1 MLALLLAA
9 IGIYG
14 VLSYVTAQRT
24 QELGVRAALG
34 ASTLDLMRLVI
45 VGAVVPVGVGIAL
58 GSGGAL
64 LADPPHAHAALRNH
78 P

>member
-14 VLSYVTAQRT
+14 VMSYVTAQRT

-34 ASTLDLMRLVI
+34 ASAFDLMRLV
-45 VGAVVPVGVGIAL
+45 VLGAVCPSASESLL
-58 GSGGAL
+58 G
-64 LADPPHAHAALRNH
+64 LADRSC
-78 P
+78 